1 MITNWGVRARVMLAA
16 VLPMLVLAMIMTTV
30 FTALRL
36 ADLNDTLGARG
47 RALARQIA
55 ATSELATFAGD
66 RGALRQIASAA
77 TGMDDVL
84 AVRIFDRNGTLLAAS
99 GETDA
104 AAIMPTL
111 LPSASQLPDRAL
123 LRFAEPIRPPAIEIE
138 DGLPLVAS
146 AAAGTD
152 GAPQQGAVMVDLSL
166 KPLHKRRLQLLL
178 TGAGS
183 MLIVLLGSVLLAARM
198 SRGVSGPIRAVADVV
213 LRIGHG
219 QLHERATPRAG
230 GSLQRLAQGVN
241 EMAERLEHAHQHLR
255 AQIDEATAELRAR
268 TAEAEHANVAKSR
281 FLAAASHDLRQPM
294 HALGLFI
301 SELSQQALDA
311 RSRQLVE
318 RITTSAS
325 AMDQLL
331 DSLLDISRLDAGVL
345 TPELRTFDPAP
356 ILVRID
362 AEQAA
367 AAAARGIRLRLRL
380 GRSHKRVYSDPVLFE
395 RIMVNLVGNAVRHTR
410 DTTVLIACR
419 RRGDMLRVE
428 VRDSGPG
435 IAHESQQTIFQEFI
449 QLGNPERARDKG
461 LGLGLAIVRR
471 LVDLLGHRLELHS
484 APGRGAVFALE
495 LPLSNA
501 PASTP
506 LTDDAHLLG
515 SLAGIRV
522 AVVEDDPLVRDAML
536 GLLASWGCELTVAS
550 NAEDLFAQLADGAA
564 EPEVLITDLRLGG
577 TLDGIEL
584 ALRMHTRPHSSALHV
599 VLISGDTAP
608 EALARARAAG
618 LPLLHKPLRPA
629 KLRALLHRM
638 LGAARASGLQ
648 Q

>member
-16 VLPMLVLAMIMTTV
+16 VLPMLVLAVIMTTV

-55 ATSELATFAGD
+55 ATSERATFAGD
-66 RGALRQIASAA
+66 RDALRQIATAA
-77 TGMDDVL
+77 TGVDDVI
-84 AVRIFDRNGTLLAAS
+84 AVRIFDRDGALLAAS
-99 GETDA
+99 GEADDTT
-104 AAIMPTL
+104 IMPVL
-111 LPSASQLPDRAL
+111 LPDASQLPDRAL
-123 LRFAEPIRPPAIEIE
+123 LRFAEPIHPPAIEIE
-138 DGLPLVAS
+138 DGLPLVSRATM
-146 AAAGTD
+146 GTD
-152 GAPQQGAVMVDLSL
+152 SAPPQGAVIVDLSL
-166 KPLHKRRLQLLL
+166 EPLHQRRVQLLL
-178 TGAGS
+178 TGAGL

-219 QLHERATPRAG
+219 QLHERATSRAG

-255 AQIDEATAELRAR
+255 TQIEEATAELRAR

-345 TPELRTFDPAP
+345 TPELHTFDPAP
-356 ILVRID
+356 ILARIH

-367 AAAARGIRLRLRL
+367 TATAHGIRLRLRP
-380 GRSHKRVYSDPVLFE
+380 GRSHNHVYSDPMLFE
-395 RIMVNLVGNAVRHTR
+395 RIVGNLVGNAVRHTR
-410 DTTVLIACR
+410 DATVLIACR

-435 IAHESQQTIFQEFI
+435 IARESQQTIFQEFI

-471 LVDLLGHRLELHS
+471 LVDLLDHRLELHS
-484 APGRGAVFALE
+484 APGRGSVFALE
-495 LPLSNA
+495 LPLSIA
-501 PASTP
+501 PADTP
-506 LTDDAHLLG
+506 PSDEARLLG

-536 GLLASWGCELTVAS
+536 GLLASWGCELTVAN
-550 NAEDLFAQLADGAA
+550 NAERLFAQLADAA
-564 EPEVLITDLRLGG
+564 TQPEVLITDLRLGG

-584 ALRMHTRPHSSALHV
+584 ALDMRARSSALHV